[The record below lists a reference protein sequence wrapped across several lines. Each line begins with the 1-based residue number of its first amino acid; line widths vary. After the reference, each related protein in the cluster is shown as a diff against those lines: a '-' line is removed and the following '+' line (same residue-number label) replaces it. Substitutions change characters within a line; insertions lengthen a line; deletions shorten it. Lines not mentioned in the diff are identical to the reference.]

1 MRNII
6 IDLQNSDAWKIQLTT
21 AINLISLKDAEE
33 EGAIHSTSDN
43 IKFTPYSHANEVID
57 ELFKLLC
64 SKHQGNLET
73 SLRGSNFGFDLVQLM
88 YYKCHR
94 VIFIRGGSYN
104 DSPHWVKRKKAA
116 INLKNTDDKCFQ
128 YAATVALNYDEI

>member
-6 IDLQNSDAWKIQLTT
+6 IHLQNSDAWKIQLTT

-33 EGAIHSTSDN
+33 ERAMHSTSDN
-43 IKFTPYSHANEVID
+43 IKFTPYSYANEAID

-64 SKHQGNLET
+64 SKYQVNLEA
-73 SLRGSNFGFDLVQLM
+73 SLRGSNFSFDLVQLM
-88 YYKCHR
+88 YYKFHK
-94 VIFIRGGSYN
+94 VIFIRGGSYI
-104 DSPHWVKRKKAA
+104 DSPVWVKKKKAT